1 VLGTNGNAVARL
13 GGVSVTQHGVLSGVA
28 SLAGNYFQYFSPDFL
43 FLHGD
48 PNPRHSSGF
57 GGLLLLTA
65 APILAVGLVTC
76 VRRWREPL
84 CRLALAGLV
93 VAPLGPAVTTG
104 ISARR
109 DVVFLPFLLLLFT
122 YGWAAVVPLLRGHR
136 LRVAAASGLVAVAA
150 GLYLTDYVVAYPSRA
165 VHAFDTGVVPAL
177 IAAHAAA
184 GPHRIFV
191 SSTVPDLDEEA
202 LFALQPPPGA
212 SSVERQLRLVVV
224 SGTADLAAAQPGDV
238 AVLTAELQAPSGFAL
253 IDMESVT
260 GPTQL
265 LGPSRRVPL
274 VDVYVRR

>member
-1 VLGTNGNAVARL
+1 
-13 GGVSVTQHGVLSGVA
+13 VLSGVA